1 MKHYLQEELFQRL
14 IKLDEHDDLNLIWS
28 VVISDDTLCPLL
40 RDEKIDVYY
49 RGFKTFSLSLDGV
62 IRNPLEFKNDL
73 YEYDIPE
80 KLSGLDFMKY
90 LPYMKQGIDLW
101 YGAGTKS
108 PYEREFSQMIM
119 RENNSLKAGN
129 QSDYFI
135 IDMEHQYK
143 KGGAIPDLVGL
154 IMERGKRQRPVF
166 RMSII
171 EVKYMDIAFTGVA
184 GIRSHIDD
192 YVNLMNDKNTL
203 EEMKQDIVE
212 MFFQSKKLGLIPGLK
227 NHYERIEI
235 SDERPELLL
244 ALVSRNTNNGKNQ
257 RSQEVESLRDILKKA
272 IEKYDDYADDIYIA
286 GTAELGLGLYADRKK
301 CIKAFSC

>member
-101 YGAGTKS
+101 YGSGTKS
-108 PYEREFSQMIM
+108 PYEREFSQVIM

-166 RMSII
+166 QMSII

-192 YVNLMNDKNTL
+192 YVDLMNDKNTL

-286 GTAELGLGLYADRKK
+286 GTAELGFGLYADRKK
-301 CIKAFSC
+301 SIKDFLC

>member
-108 PYEREFSQMIM
+108 PYEREFSQVIM

-166 RMSII
+166 QMSII

-192 YVNLMNDKNTL
+192 YVDLMNDKNTL

>member
-101 YGAGTKS
+101 YGSGTKS
-108 PYEREFSQMIM
+108 PYEREFSQVIM

-166 RMSII
+166 QMSII

-192 YVNLMNDKNTL
+192 YVDLMNDKNTL

-301 CIKAFSC
+301 CIKDFSC